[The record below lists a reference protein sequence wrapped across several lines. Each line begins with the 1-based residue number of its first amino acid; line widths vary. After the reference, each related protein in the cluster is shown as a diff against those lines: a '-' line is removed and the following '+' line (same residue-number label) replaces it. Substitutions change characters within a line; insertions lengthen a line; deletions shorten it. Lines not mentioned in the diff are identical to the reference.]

1 MVGFLLAFHSGQETL
16 PVPDVGLRDQK
27 ELAPMLAPMLA
38 PKPGNSGQMESLPD
52 HLADDSGDDAETK
65 KARKTLGFTSF
76 NAVGATR
83 FELATSTSRTK
94 WHGDENT
101 ANCGINRDASELMHL
116 WMHQIAELDERLLAS
131 MLVDSIEE
139 SVGPDGVE
147 QVIDALRRRVES
159 AFPSKRRVKSDV

>member
-27 ELAPMLAPMLA
+27 ELA

-83 FELATSTSRTK
+83 FELATSTSRT
-94 WHGDENT
+94 
-101 ANCGINRDASELMHL
+101 
-116 WMHQIAELDERLLAS
+116 
-131 MLVDSIEE
+131 
-139 SVGPDGVE
+139 
-147 QVIDALRRRVES
+147 
-159 AFPSKRRVKSDV
+159 